1 MAQTPDVYQCQLCC
15 RFHALQ
21 TCACFREMSVADR
34 IEAVR
39 VHKYCMNC
47 LARSHK
53 TGACPSRNSCRICK
67 LGHHTLLHRP
77 TANST
82 GERKPAQHAVGR
94 RSKRE
99 TERRS
104 TAMKTSKSKSLTAR
118 FKPRNCPC
126 GRLLLSRKPNAVSRI
141 DS

>member
-39 VHKYCMNC
+39 FYKYCMN
-47 LARSHK
+47 
-53 TGACPSRNSCRICK
+53 PSQNSWRICK

-77 TANST
+77 TTNFT

-99 TERRS
+99 TECRS
-104 TAMKTSKSKSLTAR
+104 TAMKMSKFR
-118 FKPRNCPC
+118 YQGNPMPFR
-126 GRLLLSRKPNAVSRI
+126 VS
-141 DS
+141 S